1 MIDIDNVRFTYD
13 GVHFAL
19 DGVSAHVETGEFLCI
34 LGGNG
39 SGKSTLAKHL
49 NALLVPD
56 EGRVVVDGM
65 DTADAECTYAV
76 RKTCGMVFQNPDDQL
91 VASLVEDD
99 VAFGPENLG
108 IPTPKLRERVTQA
121 LEDVG
126 LSGFER
132 HETHALSGGQK
143 QRVAIAGVLAMNP
156 SVLVLDEASAMLD
169 PRGRAG
175 LMRVCHEL
183 HERGMTIVMITH
195 FMEEAAQADRVIVM
209 ERGHVAL
216 EGTPDEVLLRADAL
230 DHLNLDVPF
239 AARLSLDARRAGV
252 NVAPTVNANELAQ
265 RVLAL
270 AGAGAQ
276 VTAAANGASA
286 PAAQPVAAAEDSQE
300 GAGSSQAESASGN
313 GGNAFPTQEAAART
327 PASFSASAGIDATGS
342 QTGSENDN
350 GGLFPTCSDVAGKL
364 VSVAAS
370 GDAGAVSA
378 GTGTPLIEFCDVSF
392 TYDAAE
398 AKRQRKRG
406 GQQAKRQAKWGNAP
420 DSLWAIRN
428 VSFAVHQGEFL
439 GIAGHTGSG
448 KSTIIQHMNGILKPT
463 SGQVLVMGADI
474 SDKRCEASLRGSIGV
489 VFQYPEHQLFAET
502 VYKDVAFGPR
512 NLGLKDNEVDAR
524 VRESLERVGLAF
536 DEVAEKSPF
545 ELSGG
550 QQRRVA
556 FAGVLAMNPRVLVLD
571 EPAAGLDP
579 ASRTSFLGMI
589 SRLHQQ
595 GLTVVMVSHS
605 MDDLARMCDR
615 VAIMNEGQ
623 LLGIGAPD
631 QLFLRAA
638 ELKRV
643 GLGTTEAQAFA
654 SALAAGGMAVE
665 AGKLY
670 NEQDLV
676 DLVARA
682 CGSEEAGANGC
693 AGVAAGSAADDAASA
708 AAGSATGTA
717 SAAPEASSP
726 AASGNPA
733 ANKST
738 PAASDNAERAAADA
752 GSCESTGE

>member
-13 GVHFAL
+13 GAHFAL
-19 DGVSAHVETGEFLCI
+19 DGVSAHVETGELLCI

-108 IPTPKLRERVTQA
+108 IPTPELRERVTQA

-216 EGTPDEVLLRADAL
+216 EGTPAEVLLQADAL

-252 NVAPTVNANELAQ
+252 NVAPTVNADELAQ

-276 VTAAANGASA
+276 GIAAANGASA
-286 PAAQPVAAAEDSQE
+286 PAAQPVAAAEDPQE
-300 GAGSSQAESASGN
+300 GTGSSQAEGASGN
-313 GGNAFPTQEAAART
+313 GSNAFPTQEAAART

-342 QTGSENDN
+342 RTLSENDN
-350 GGLFPTCSDVAGKL
+350 GDLFPTCSDVAGKL

-502 VYKDVAFGPR
+502 VYKDIAFGPR

-605 MDDLARMCDR
+605 MDDLARMCDC

-631 QLFLRAA
+631 QLFLRTA

-665 AGKLY
+665 ADKLY

-682 CGSEEAGANGC
+682 CGSEEAGASSC
-693 AGVAAGSAADDAASA
+693 AGVV
-708 AAGSATGTA
+708 AGSATGTA

>member
-108 IPTPKLRERVTQA
+108 IPTPELRERVTQA

-209 ERGHVAL
+209 ERGRVAL
-216 EGTPDEVLLRADAL
+216 EGTPDEVLLQADAL

-239 AARLSLDARRAGV
+239 AARLSLDARRAGA
-252 NVAPTVNANELAQ
+252 NVAPTVNADELAQ

-571 EPAAGLDP
+571 EPTAGLDP

-654 SALAAGGMAVE
+654 SELAAGGMAVE

-693 AGVAAGSAADDAASA
+693 AGVAAGSA
-708 AAGSATGTA
+708 TGTA

-726 AASGNPA
+726 AASGN
-733 ANKST
+733 
-738 PAASDNAERAAADA
+738 AECAAADA

>member
-108 IPTPKLRERVTQA
+108 IPTPELRERVTQA

-239 AARLSLDARRAGV
+239 AARLSLDARRAGA
-252 NVAPTVNANELAQ
+252 NVAPTVNADELAQ

-270 AGAGAQ
+270 AGAGVQ

-286 PAAQPVAAAEDSQE
+286 PATQPVAAGEDSQE
-300 GAGSSQAESASGN
+300 GAESSQAEGASGN
-313 GGNAFPTQEAAART
+313 GSNALPTQEAAART

-406 GQQAKRQAKWGNAP
+406 GRQAKRQAKWGNAP

-654 SALAAGGMAVE
+654 SELAAGGMAVE

-693 AGVAAGSAADDAASA
+693 AGVT
-708 AAGSATGTA
+708 AGSATGTA

-726 AASGNPA
+726 AASGN
-733 ANKST
+733 
-738 PAASDNAERAAADA
+738 AERAAADA
-752 GSCESTGE
+752 DSCESTGE

>member
-108 IPTPKLRERVTQA
+108 IPTPELRERVTQA

-216 EGTPDEVLLRADAL
+216 EGTPDEVLLQADAL

-252 NVAPTVNANELAQ
+252 NVAPTVNADELAQ

-276 VTAAANGASA
+276 SPAAGGASA

-300 GAGSSQAESASGN
+300 SAGSSQAEGASGN
-313 GGNAFPTQEAAART
+313 GSNALPTQEAAART

-406 GQQAKRQAKWGNAP
+406 GQQAKRQAKWGNVP

-654 SALAAGGMAVE
+654 SELAAGGMAVE

-693 AGVAAGSAADDAASA
+693 AGVAAGSA
-708 AAGSATGTA
+708 TGTA
-717 SAAPEASSP
+717 SAAPEASS
-726 AASGNPA
+726 
-733 ANKST
+733 

-752 GSCESTGE
+752 GSCESIGE

>member
-108 IPTPKLRERVTQA
+108 IPTPELRERVTQA

-209 ERGHVAL
+209 ERGRVAL
-216 EGTPDEVLLRADAL
+216 EGTPDEVLLQADAL

-239 AARLSLDARRAGV
+239 AARLSLDARRAGA
-252 NVAPTVNANELAQ
+252 NVAPTVNADELAQ

-693 AGVAAGSAADDAASA
+693 AGVAAGSA
-708 AAGSATGTA
+708 TGTA

-726 AASGNPA
+726 AASGN
-733 ANKST
+733 
-738 PAASDNAERAAADA
+738 AERAAADA

>member
-108 IPTPKLRERVTQA
+108 IPTPELRERVTQA

-209 ERGHVAL
+209 ERGRVAL
-216 EGTPDEVLLRADAL
+216 EGTPDEVLLQADVL

-252 NVAPTVNANELAQ
+252 NVAPTVNADELAQ

-693 AGVAAGSAADDAASA
+693 AGVAAGSA
-708 AAGSATGTA
+708 TGTA
-717 SAAPEASSP
+717 SAAPEASS
-726 AASGNPA
+726 
-733 ANKST
+733 

>member
-108 IPTPKLRERVTQA
+108 IPTPELRERVTQA

-209 ERGHVAL
+209 ERGRVAL

-239 AARLSLDARRAGV
+239 AARLSLDARRAGA
-252 NVAPTVNANELAQ
+252 NVAPTVNADELAQ

-270 AGAGAQ
+270 AGAGVQ

-286 PAAQPVAAAEDSQE
+286 PATQPVAAGEDSQE
-300 GAGSSQAESASGN
+300 GAESSQAEGASGN
-313 GGNAFPTQEAAART
+313 GSNALPTQEAAART
-327 PASFSASAGIDATGS
+327 PASFSASADIDATGS

-370 GDAGAVSA
+370 GNAGAVSA

-406 GQQAKRQAKWGNAP
+406 GRQAKRQAKWGNAP

-654 SALAAGGMAVE
+654 SELAAGGMAVE

-693 AGVAAGSAADDAASA
+693 AGVAAGSA
-708 AAGSATGTA
+708 TGTA

-726 AASGNPA
+726 AASGN
-733 ANKST
+733 
-738 PAASDNAERAAADA
+738 AERAAADA

>member
-108 IPTPKLRERVTQA
+108 IPTPELRERVTQA

-209 ERGHVAL
+209 ERGRVAL
-216 EGTPDEVLLRADAL
+216 EGTPDEVLLQADAL

-239 AARLSLDARRAGV
+239 AARLSLDARRAGA
-252 NVAPTVNANELAQ
+252 NVAPTVNADELAQ

-398 AKRQRKRG
+398 TKRQRKRG

-693 AGVAAGSAADDAASA
+693 AGVAAGSA
-708 AAGSATGTA
+708 TGTA

-726 AASGNPA
+726 AASGN
-733 ANKST
+733 
-738 PAASDNAERAAADA
+738 AERAAADA

>member
-108 IPTPKLRERVTQA
+108 IPTPELRERVTQA

-195 FMEEAAQADRVIVM
+195 FMEEAAQADRIIVM
-209 ERGHVAL
+209 ERGRVAL
-216 EGTPDEVLLRADAL
+216 EGTPDEVLLQADAL

-252 NVAPTVNANELAQ
+252 NVAPTVNADELAQ

-693 AGVAAGSAADDAASA
+693 AGVAAGSA
-708 AAGSATGTA
+708 TGTA

-726 AASGNPA
+726 AASGN
-733 ANKST
+733 
-738 PAASDNAERAAADA
+738 AERAAADA

>member
-65 DTADAECTYAV
+65 DTADAEFTYAV

-108 IPTPKLRERVTQA
+108 IPTPELRERVTQA

-195 FMEEAAQADRVIVM
+195 FMEEAARADRVIVM

-216 EGTPDEVLLRADAL
+216 EGTPDEVLLQADAL

-239 AARLSLDARRAGV
+239 AARLSLDVRHAGV
-252 NVAPTVNANELAQ
+252 NVAPTVNADELAH

-276 VTAAANGASA
+276 GTAAANGASA
-286 PAAQPVAAAEDSQE
+286 PAAQPVAAVEDPQE
-300 GAGSSQAESASGN
+300 GAGSSQAEGASGN
-313 GGNAFPTQEAAART
+313 GSNAFPTQEAAART

-350 GGLFPTCSDVAGKL
+350 DDLFPTCSDVAGKL
-364 VSVAAS
+364 VSVAAP

-428 VSFAVHQGEFL
+428 VSFAVHQGEFF

-595 GLTVVMVSHS
+595 GLTVVMVSHC

-615 VAIMNEGQ
+615 LAIMNEGQ

-670 NEQDLV
+670 DEQDLV

-693 AGVAAGSAADDAASA
+693 AGV

-738 PAASDNAERAAADA
+738 PAASNNAERAAADA
-752 GSCESTGE
+752 SSCESTGE

>member
-108 IPTPKLRERVTQA
+108 IPTPELRERVTQA

-183 HERGMTIVMITH
+183 HERDMTIVMITH
-195 FMEEAAQADRVIVM
+195 FMEEAAQADRIIVM
-209 ERGHVAL
+209 ERGRVAL
-216 EGTPDEVLLRADAL
+216 EGTPDEVLLQADAL

-252 NVAPTVNANELAQ
+252 NVAPTVNADELAQ

-398 AKRQRKRG
+398 AKRQRKHG

-693 AGVAAGSAADDAASA
+693 AGVAAGSA
-708 AAGSATGTA
+708 TGTA

-726 AASGNPA
+726 AASGN
-733 ANKST
+733 
-738 PAASDNAERAAADA
+738 AERAAADA

>member
-108 IPTPKLRERVTQA
+108 IPTPELRERVTQA

-175 LMRVCHEL
+175 LMRVCREL

-216 EGTPDEVLLRADAL
+216 EGTPDEVLLQADAL
-230 DHLNLDVPF
+230 DRLNLDVPF

-252 NVAPTVNANELAQ
+252 NVAPTVNADELAQ

-276 VTAAANGASA
+276 SPAAGGAYA

-313 GGNAFPTQEAAART
+313 GSNAFPTQEAAART

-350 GGLFPTCSDVAGKL
+350 GDLFPTCSEMAGKL

-370 GDAGAVSA
+370 GDAGAVST

-428 VSFAVHQGEFL
+428 VSFAVHQSEFL

-654 SALAAGGMAVE
+654 SELAAGGMAVE

-693 AGVAAGSAADDAASA
+693 AGVAAGSA
-708 AAGSATGTA
+708 TGTA

-726 AASGNPA
+726 AASGN
-733 ANKST
+733 
-738 PAASDNAERAAADA
+738 AERAAADA

>member
-108 IPTPKLRERVTQA
+108 IPTPELRERVTQA

-209 ERGHVAL
+209 ERGRVAL
-216 EGTPDEVLLRADAL
+216 EGTPDEVLLQADAL

-239 AARLSLDARRAGV
+239 AARLSLDARRAGA
-252 NVAPTVNANELAQ
+252 NVAPTVNADELAQ

-327 PASFSASAGIDATGS
+327 PASFSASADIDATGS

-524 VRESLERVGLAF
+524 VLESLERVGLAF

-556 FAGVLAMNPRVLVLD
+556 FAGILAMNPRVLVLD

-654 SALAAGGMAVE
+654 SELAAGGMAVE

-693 AGVAAGSAADDAASA
+693 AGVAAGSA
-708 AAGSATGTA
+708 TGTA

-726 AASGNPA
+726 AASGN
-733 ANKST
+733 
-738 PAASDNAERAAADA
+738 AERAAADA

>member
-108 IPTPKLRERVTQA
+108 IPTPELRERVTQA

-239 AARLSLDARRAGV
+239 AARLSLDARRAGA
-252 NVAPTVNANELAQ
+252 NVAPTVNADELAQ

-270 AGAGAQ
+270 AGAGVQ

-286 PAAQPVAAAEDSQE
+286 PATQPVAAGEDSQE
-300 GAGSSQAESASGN
+300 GAESSQAEGASGN
-313 GGNAFPTQEAAART
+313 GSNALPTQEAAART
-327 PASFSASAGIDATGS
+327 PASFSASADIDATGS

-370 GDAGAVSA
+370 GNAGAVSA

-406 GQQAKRQAKWGNAP
+406 GRQAKRQAKWGNAP

-654 SALAAGGMAVE
+654 SELAAGGMAVE

-693 AGVAAGSAADDAASA
+693 AGVAAGSA
-708 AAGSATGTA
+708 TGTA
-717 SAAPEASSP
+717 SAAPKASSP
-726 AASGNPA
+726 ATSGNPA
-733 ANKST
+733 ANKSI